1 MQAGAEMA
9 PVRTAVS
16 VLEAVGPLPDHAI
29 DLAGTALALAA
40 LDLPQADLESYREH
54 LVAIGRAV
62 AAAGSARRERA
73 DALRDVLVEQ
83 FGYAGDRETYDD
95 LDNANLMRVID
106 RRRGLPVALSI
117 LWLHAARAQGW
128 TANGVNFP
136 GHFLIRLDS
145 GHGHVV
151 LDPFDGGAPRTADE
165 LRELHRRLGRDQGP
179 LAEDFATIGNR
190 AILLRLQNNIKL
202 RLLQAGRTEQ
212 ALAVIERMVLIAPAE
227 AALWR
232 ECAALHGEI
241 GNLRTAIACLERVM
255 ALAGGDAA
263 RQGVAA
269 ELQALR
275 GKLN

>member
-1 MQAGAEMA
+1 MD
-9 PVRTAVS
+9 PVRTALS

-40 LDLPQADLESYREH
+40 LDLPQADLERYREH
-54 LVAIGRAV
+54 LAALGRAV

-73 DALRDVLVEQ
+73 DALRDVLVGQ
-83 FGYAGDRETYDD
+83 FGYTGDRETYDD

-128 TANGVNFP
+128 TADGVNFP
-136 GHFLIRLDS
+136 GHFLIWLDT

-151 LDPFDGGAPRTADE
+151 LDPFDGGASRTADE

-179 LAEDFATIGNR
+179 SAEDFATVGNR

-232 ECAALHGEI
+232 ECAALHQEV
-241 GNLRTAIACLERVM
+241 GNLRTAIACLERAM
-255 ALAGGDAA
+255 ALAGGAVA

>member
-1 MQAGAEMA
+1 ME

-40 LDLPQADLESYREH
+40 LDQPQADLESYREH
-54 LVAIGRAV
+54 LAALGRAV
-62 AAAGSARRERA
+62 AALDAPARGRA
-73 DALRDVLVEQ
+73 EALREVLVGQ
-83 FGYAGDRETYDD
+83 FGYAGDRDTYDD

-128 TANGVNFP
+128 AAEGLNFP
-136 GHFLIRLDS
+136 SHFLIRLDS
-145 GHGHVV
+145 GRSHVV
-151 LDPFDGGAPRTADE
+151 LDPFDGGALRTADE
-165 LRELHRRLGRDQGP
+165 LHELRRRLGRNRGS
-179 LAEDFATIGNR
+179 AANDFAMVGNR

-202 RLLQAGRTEQ
+202 RLLQAGFAEQ
-212 ALAVIERMVLIAPAE
+212 ALAVVERMVVIAPAE
-227 AALWR
+227 PALWH
-232 ECAALHGEI
+232 ECAGLHREL
-241 GNLRTAIACLERVM
+241 GNLRTAIACLERVIL
-255 ALAGGDAA
+255 LADDEAT

-269 ELQALR
+269 ELHALR